1 MTIDNEIKIDALQ
14 LISGAPIVVP
24 KLELIIY
31 QPRLYQVAELGEEKF
46 YEYLSYFKISK
57 KVILSKVKDKEFIE
71 LLDQKTDYE
80 ILKLISENE
89 PSIEE
94 GIITILKLVIKDIEV
109 IKLNPFFI
117 FIKTQAGQQYVINDE
132 YFTII
137 KEILYKIFGL
147 GKEKQEYNP
156 ANSIAADIAKK
167 LQERKEKL
175 ARLQGK
181 KEQSMFA
188 DFISILAVGLN
199 CVDISKILNLTIY
212 QILNIMQ
219 RFGMYNQYNVQIQAM
234 LQGAEDVELIDWL
247 QKI

>member
-1 MTIDNEIKIDALQ
+1 MITDKFKIDPLK
-14 LISGAPIVVP
+14 LISGAPITVP
-24 KLELIIY
+24 GLELTIY
-31 QPRLYQVAELGEEKF
+31 QPKLYEIAMIGEEKF
-46 YEYLSYFKISK
+46 YEYLSYFKINK
-57 KVILSKVKDKEFIE
+57 KTVLSKIKEKE
-71 LLDQKTDYE
+71 LVEILEQKTDYE
-80 ILKLISENE
+80 ILKLFSDNE
-89 PSIEE
+89 PAIEK
-94 GIITILKLVIKDIEV
+94 GVSVILNLVLKDMEI

-117 FIKTQAGQQYVINDE
+117 FIKNQAGQQYVINDE

-137 KEILYKIFGL
+137 KEILYKIFAL
-147 GKEKQEYNP
+147 EDQKQEFNP
-156 ANSIAADIAKK
+156 ANNLAAEIAKK

-181 KEQSMFA
+181 KDQSLFA

-199 CVDISKILNLTIY
+199 CADISKILNLTVY
-212 QILNIMQ
+212 QILNLMK